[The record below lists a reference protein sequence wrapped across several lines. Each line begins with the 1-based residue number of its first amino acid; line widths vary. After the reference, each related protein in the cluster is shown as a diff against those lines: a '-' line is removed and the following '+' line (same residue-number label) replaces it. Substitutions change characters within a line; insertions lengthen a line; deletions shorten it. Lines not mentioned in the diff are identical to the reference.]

1 VTSSGGGVEPGRPEV
16 PAIVHGRVR
25 HDRRTPHTHRIRART
40 YMWLVDIDDPPDHGA
55 LGRIRPRDH
64 FGADCTSLRDGV
76 ERFVTAQGESIR
88 PEDRVLTLTNP
99 RAFGHVFNPLTTYY
113 CLGPDERLRWLIL
126 EIHNT
131 YGERHAHLLHL
142 DARGRGQVAK
152 EFYVSP
158 FISVDG
164 MYDVAVT
171 LTQERVSVAITLRQN
186 GIRIIG
192 TSFSGTATPLTRRA
206 ALRAAVVTPFV
217 THQVSARI
225 RAHGIRLWTALPIV
239 PRPPHQ
245 PPEGLR

>member
-1 VTSSGGGVEPGRPEV
+1 MSSPGPGVEPGRPEV
-16 PAIVHGRVR
+16 PAIVPGRVR
-25 HDRRTPHTHRIRART
+25 HDRPTPRTHRVRART
-40 YMWLVDIDDPPDHGA
+40 YMWLVDIDAAPDHGP

-76 ERFVTAQGESIR
+76 ARFVAASGESIR
-88 PEDRVLTLTNP
+88 PEDRVLALTNP
-99 RAFGHVFNPLTTYY
+99 RTFGHVFNPLTTYY
-113 CLGPDERLRWLIL
+113 CLGPGDRLRWIIL

-131 YGERHAHLLHL
+131 YGERHAHLVHL
-142 DARGRGQVAK
+142 DAQGRGQVAK

-158 FISVDG
+158 FIPVHG

-171 LTQERVSVAITLRQN
+171 LTRQRVSVAITLRQN

-192 TSFSGTATPLTRRA
+192 TSFSGTVTPLTRRA
-206 ALRAAVVTPFV
+206 ALRAAVATPFV

-225 RAHGIRLWTALPIV
+225 RAHGIRLWTRLPIV